1 MKTNVTIINEQDK
14 TELTPELKK
23 LIRKACRTTLSF
35 EHFPQDA
42 AIDVTLVDDKRI
54 RELNL
59 QFRNIDRSTDVLSF
73 PLGENNEYDINPIT
87 GEAMLGDVVISAEH
101 ALMQADTYGHSP
113 EREFAFLT
121 VHSMLHLL
129 GYDHVNSESEEKIM
143 FDKQEEIL
151 GKMGLSVKG

>member
-23 LIRKACRTTLSF
+23 LIRKACRTTLAF

-42 AIDVTLVDDKRI
+42 AIDVTIVDDEKI
-54 RELNL
+54 RELNM

-121 VHSMLHLL
+121 VHSILHLL
-129 GYDHVNSESEEKIM
+129 GYDHVNSDSEEKIM
-143 FDKQEEIL
+143 FEKQEEIL
-151 GKMGLSVKG
+151 NKMGLSVKG